1 MDRLLF
7 AAIADD
13 DTGASDL
20 AGMLAERGVRTLL
33 IIDLPEP
40 DRLTGWLRG
49 FDAAVVAVGTRN
61 IEADAARK
69 RTAEAIHRLRP
80 FAPRMFAIK
89 YCSTFDS
96 TERGNIGP
104 AIDAAM
110 TELGVDFTVAV
121 PALPVNGRTTYM
133 GHHFVWDK
141 LLSDSP
147 MRHHPLTPM
156 RNPNLVDFLSRQT
169 ARRVGLA
176 AYPAVDAGA
185 DRLRAE
191 FDQLRARGV
200 EIAIVDC
207 LSDRHVE
214 TICRAAA
221 DLELITG
228 SSAPGIGLPL
238 VWRERGWLGEA
249 GPEAPASEVARP
261 AAGCLIIAGSC
272 SEATR
277 AQNAWL
283 VEQGWRAIF
292 VDPRDLISGRLETS
306 RVVASAAEELEA
318 ARPVLV
324 TTSAAPE
331 QVAQVQAWAQAQ
343 GMTPEE
349 LGRAISSGLAALAHE
364 ILKRAPAAGLVAAGG
379 ETAGALCRG
388 LALSALAVGR
398 NIEPGVPLCRALG
411 RFPIPVV
418 LKSGNFGSR
427 DFYGRALGA
436 IQGPLEGDDSVRP
449 AES

>member
-1 MDRLLF
+1 MDRLVF

-33 IIDLPEP
+33 VIDLPEP
-40 DRLTGWLRG
+40 DRLNGWLRG
-49 FDAAVVAVGTRN
+49 FEAAVVAVATRN
-61 IEADAARK
+61 IEADDARK
-69 RTAEAIHRLRP
+69 RTAEAIRRLRP
-80 FAPRMFAIK
+80 LAPRMFAIK

-110 TELGVDFTVAV
+110 TELGVDFTIAV

-133 GHHFVWDK
+133 GHHFVWDR

-169 ARRVGLA
+169 ARKVGLA
-176 AYPAVDAGA
+176 AYPAVDAGEQ
-185 DRLRAE
+185 RLRAE

-214 TICRAAA
+214 IICRAAA

-228 SSAPGIGLPL
+228 SSAPGIGLPP
-238 VWRERGWLGEA
+238 VWRERGWLRET
-249 GPEAPASEVARP
+249 APARLTG
-261 AAGCLIIAGSC
+261 AAERASGGVLIVAGSC

-283 VEQGWRAIF
+283 VEQGWPAIF
-292 VDPRDLISGRLETS
+292 LDPRELISGRLDTN
-306 RVVASAAEELEA
+306 RVVTGIADELAAS
-318 ARPVLV
+318 RPVLV
-324 TTSAAPE
+324 ATSAAPE
-331 QVAQVQAWAQAQ
+331 QVAQVQDWARAQ
-343 GMTPEE
+343 GLNPEE
-349 LGRAISSGLAALAHE
+349 LGRAISSGLAALAYR
-364 ILKRAPAAGLVAAGG
+364 ILERTPAAGLVAAGG

-388 LALSALAVGR
+388 LALGALAVGP

-427 DFYGRALGA
+427 DFYGRALAA
-436 IQGPLEGDDSVRP
+436 ILGGLEENDSFRP
-449 AES
+449 AEA

>member
-1 MDRLLF
+1 MPGLLF

-33 IIDLPEP
+33 VIDIPEP
-40 DRLTGWLRG
+40 EQLAAWLEG
-49 FDAAVVAVGTRN
+49 FDAAVMAVGTRN
-61 IEADAARK
+61 IDAGAARE
-69 RTAEAIHRLRP
+69 RTVEAIRRLRLLEP
-80 FAPRMFAIK
+80 EMFALK

-110 TELGVDFTVAV
+110 TELGADFTIAL

-147 MRHHPLTPM
+147 MRYHPLTPM
-156 RNPNLVDFLSRQT
+156 KNPNLVDFLARQT
-169 ARRVGLA
+169 ARKVGLA
-176 AYPAVDAGA
+176 AYPAVDAGEE
-185 DRLRAE
+185 RLRAE
-191 FDQLRARGV
+191 FETLRARGV

-207 LSDRHVE
+207 LCDRHVE

-221 DLELITG
+221 DFKLITG
-228 SSAPGIGLPL
+228 SSAPGIGLPP
-238 VWRERGWLGEA
+238 VWRERGRLREAAATGEQEPGARVA
-249 GPEAPASEVARP
+249 G
-261 AAGCLIIAGSC
+261 GCLIVAGSC

-277 AQNAWL
+277 GQNAWFK
-283 VEQGWRAIF
+283 EQGWRVVSI
-292 VDPRDLISGRLETS
+292 DPRMLAGGRLDLE
-306 RVVASAAEELEA
+306 RVISEAVLELEA
-318 ARPVLV
+318 SRPVLL
-324 TTSAAPE
+324 TTSAGPE
-331 QVAQVQAWAQAQ
+331 EVAQVQAWARAQ

-349 LGRAISSGLAALAHE
+349 LGRAISSGLTELARQ
-364 ILKRAPAAGLVAAGG
+364 ILDRVPAAGLVIAGG
-379 ETAGALCRG
+379 ETAGALSRG
-388 LALSALAVGR
+388 LALGALEVGR
-398 NIEPGVPLCRALG
+398 NIEPGVPLCHALG

-427 DFYGRALGA
+427 DFYGRALRA
-436 IQGPLEGDDSVRP
+436 IGGRL
-449 AES
+449 

>member
-1 MDRLLF
+1 MPGLLF

-33 IIDLPEP
+33 VIDIPES
-40 DRLTGWLRG
+40 DELDAWLEG
-49 FDAAVVAVGTRN
+49 FDAAVMAVGTRN
-61 IEADAARK
+61 LEVGAARE
-69 RTAEAIHRLRP
+69 RTVAAIRRLQP
-80 FAPRMFAIK
+80 LEPEMFAIK

-110 TELGVDFTVAV
+110 TELGTDFTIAL

-133 GHHFVWDK
+133 GHHFVGDK

-156 RNPNLVDFLSRQT
+156 KNPNLVDFLARQT
-169 ARRVGLA
+169 TRRVGLA
-176 AYPAVDAGA
+176 AYPAVDAGEE
-185 DRLRAE
+185 RLRAE
-191 FDQLRARGV
+191 FEMLRARGV

-207 LSDRHVE
+207 LCDRHVE
-214 TICRAAA
+214 TICRAVA
-221 DLELITG
+221 DFKLITG
-228 SSAPGIGLPL
+228 SSAPGIGLPP
-238 VWRERGWLGEA
+238 VWRERGRLRQTAARAQEEPEVRAA
-249 GPEAPASEVARP
+249 G
-261 AAGCLIIAGSC
+261 GCLIVAGSC

-277 AQNAWL
+277 GQNAWFA
-283 VEQGWRAIF
+283 EQGWRVISI
-292 VDPRDLISGRLETS
+292 DPRELVGGRLDIES
-306 RVVASAAEELEA
+306 VIAAAARELEA
-318 ARPVLV
+318 SRPVLV
-324 TTSAAPE
+324 TTSAGPE
-331 QVAQVQAWAQAQ
+331 EIAQVQAWARAQ

-349 LGRAISSGLAALAHE
+349 LGRAISSGLTELTRQ
-364 ILKRAPAAGLVAAGG
+364 ILDRVPAAGLVIAGG
-379 ETAGALCRG
+379 ETAGALSRG
-388 LALSALAVGR
+388 LALGALEVGR

-427 DFYGRALGA
+427 DFYGRALRA
-436 IQGPLEGDDSVRP
+436 IGGRL
-449 AES
+449 

>member
-1 MDRLLF
+1 MNRLLV

-20 AGMLAERGVRTLL
+20 AGMLGERGVRTLL
-33 IIDLPEP
+33 VIDLPEP
-40 DRLTGWLRG
+40 DQLAGWLQG

-61 IEADAARK
+61 IEAEAARQ
-69 RTAEAIHRLRP
+69 RTAEAIRRLRP
-80 FAPRMFAIK
+80 LAPQMFALK

-110 TELGVDFTVAV
+110 TELGADFTIAV

-169 ARRVGLA
+169 ARKVGLA
-176 AYPAVDAGA
+176 AYPAVDAGEQ
-185 DRLRAE
+185 RLRAE
-191 FDQLRARGV
+191 FDRLRARGV

-214 TICRAAA
+214 IICRAAA

-228 SSAPGIGLPL
+228 SSAPGIGLPPI
-238 VWRERGWLGEA
+238 WRERGWLHEAADVAPPGAGERIP
-249 GPEAPASEVARP
+249 G
-261 AAGCLIIAGSC
+261 GCLLVAGSC

-277 AQNAWL
+277 GQNAWFR
-283 VEQGWRAIF
+283 EQGWRAIF
-292 VDPRDLISGRLETS
+292 IDPRELIRGRLDTD
-306 RVVASAAEELEA
+306 RVVAEAAGQLEA
-318 ARPVLV
+318 SRPVLV
-324 TTSAAPE
+324 TTSAAPGE
-331 QVAQVQAWAQAQ
+331 VAQVQDWARAQ
-343 GMTPEE
+343 GMTPED
-349 LGRAISSGLAALAHE
+349 LGRAISSALAALAYR
-364 ILKRAPAAGLVAAGG
+364 ILERAPAAGLVVAGG

-388 LALSALAVGR
+388 LALGALAVGG

-427 DFYGRALGA
+427 DFYGRALRA
-436 IQGPLEGDDSVRP
+436 ITRLS
-449 AES
+449 

>member
-1 MDRLLF
+1 MPGLLF

-33 IIDLPEP
+33 VIDIPESEQ
-40 DRLTGWLRG
+40 LAAWLEG
-49 FDAAVVAVGTRN
+49 FDAAVMAVGTRN
-61 IEADAARK
+61 LDVGAARQ
-69 RTAEAIHRLRP
+69 RTVEAIRRLRP
-80 FAPRMFAIK
+80 LEPEMFALK

-110 TELGVDFTVAV
+110 TELGTDFTIAL

-133 GHHFVWDK
+133 GYHFVWDK

-156 RNPNLVDFLSRQT
+156 KNPNLVDFLARQT
-169 ARRVGLA
+169 ARKVGLA
-176 AYPAVDAGA
+176 AYPAVDAGEE
-185 DRLRAE
+185 RLRAE
-191 FDQLRARGV
+191 FQTLRARGV

-207 LSDRHVE
+207 LCDRHVD

-221 DLELITG
+221 DFKLITG
-228 SSAPGIGLPL
+228 SSAPGIGLPP
-238 VWRERGWLGEA
+238 VWRKRGRLRQTAARGQQEPGA
-249 GPEAPASEVARP
+249 RVAR
-261 AAGCLIIAGSC
+261 GCLIVAGSC

-277 AQNAWL
+277 GQNAWFR
-283 VEQGWRAIF
+283 EQGWRVVSI
-292 VDPRDLISGRLETS
+292 DPRMLAGGRLDLE
-306 RVVASAAEELEA
+306 RVVIEA
-318 ARPVLV
+318 ALELDASRPVLV
-324 TTSAAPE
+324 TTSAGPE
-331 QVAQVQAWAQAQ
+331 EVAQVQDWARAR

-349 LGRAISSGLAALAHE
+349 LGRAISSGLTELARQ
-364 ILKRAPAAGLVAAGG
+364 ILDRVPAAGLVIAGG
-379 ETAGALCRG
+379 ETAGALSRG
-388 LALSALAVGR
+388 LALGALEVGR

-411 RFPIPVV
+411 RFPVPVV

-427 DFYGRALGA
+427 DFYGRALRA
-436 IQGPLEGDDSVRP
+436 IAGLS
-449 AES
+449 